1 LSSFSGVL
9 SFENN
14 RTEYSYSMQC
24 VLVFVTVPGPVTSL
38 NATERGSFHVKLEW
52 TEPIHKNGIIT
63 NYVIEY
69 VIG

>member
-1 LSSFSGVL
+1 
-9 SFENN
+9 
-14 RTEYSYSMQC
+14 MQC